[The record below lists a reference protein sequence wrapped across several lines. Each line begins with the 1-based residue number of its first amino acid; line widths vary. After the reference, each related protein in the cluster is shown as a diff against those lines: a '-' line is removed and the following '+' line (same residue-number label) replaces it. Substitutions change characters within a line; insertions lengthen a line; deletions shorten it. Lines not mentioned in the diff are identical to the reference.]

1 MPPMLPVRVAPYVI
15 SVLIVIVAAHW
26 GVSRAY
32 GAHPFWSTSIA
43 WIGAPTGVVFA
54 LLIRRRSWPVRL
66 CIVSSL
72 LALSAATA
80 HQGRLAFAASFA
92 ENRLAGQAW
101 YLGWIGVAVAS
112 SALIAVILT
121 PLRR

>member
-1 MPPMLPVRVAPYVI
+1 MPPMFVRLAPYVI

-26 GVSRAY
+26 GASRAY

-54 LLIRRRSWPVRL
+54 LLIRRRRWPVRL
-66 CIVSSL
+66 CLASSL
-72 LALSAATA
+72 LALSVMAA

-92 ENRLAGQAW
+92 EDRLAGQAW
-101 YLGWIGVAVAS
+101 YLGWIGVAAAS

>member
-1 MPPMLPVRVAPYVI
+1 MPAMPLVRFFPYLFAIVA
-15 SVLIVIVAAHW
+15 VIVAAHY

-32 GAHPFWSTSIA
+32 GAHPFWATSIA
-43 WIGAPTGVVFA
+43 WTGAPAGA
-54 LLIRRRSWPVRL
+54 LLALVIRRRTWPTRL
-66 CIVSSL
+66 L
-72 LALSAATA
+72 LAFGLLAFSATAA

-101 YLGWIGVAVAS
+101 YLGWIGVATAS
-112 SALIAVILT
+112 SALIAIVLT

>member
-1 MPPMLPVRVAPYVI
+1 MSLARIAPYLI
-15 SVLIVIVAAHW
+15 SILIVIVAAHW
-26 GVSRAY
+26 GVGRAY
-32 GAHPFWSTSIA
+32 GAHPFWATSVA
-43 WIGAPTGVVFA
+43 WIGAPTGAVFA
-54 LLIRRRSWPVRL
+54 LLIRRRRWPVRL
-66 CIVSSL
+66 VLSSGL
-72 LALSAATA
+72 LALSATAA

-101 YLGWIGVAVAS
+101 YLGWIGVAAAV